1 MNKYYGEVSTRLEV
15 TAIQDE
21 NATVI
26 RLIDHRGHW
35 STGSSK
41 RISGDK
47 KNYPLGFDIALARAL
62 IKHGKAMLKEAQ
74 AEYERG

>member
-1 MNKYYGEVSTRLEV
+1 MNKYYGEVSHHLEV
-15 TAIQDE
+15 VGLQDE
-21 NATVI
+21 NATVV
-26 RLIDHRGHW
+26 RLIDHRGYY

-62 IKHGKAMLKEAQ
+62 VKHGKAMLKEAQ